1 MQAVTGVFL
10 SKADAIKAM
19 EKLRA
24 LNIAADKITLLTPG
38 DERKEA
44 IFISTDAT
52 EAPGVGKALGA
63 VVGAAGG
70 LSGGSLLVA
79 AMVPGIGMVT
89 AAGLLG
95 AAILGAAG
103 AALGAVAGASLD
115 NNLSEGLPED
125 EIFVYE
131 DALRKGRSVVIAFAE
146 DSSAAEPVR
155 EALKLAGAEAID
167 DARHQWWIGL
177 RSAEQEHYSAAGG
190 NFNEDEKFYRLGFE
204 DALHSR
210 MRCKEFDQVSAE
222 MDSRLEDLQKKYPG
236 ENIAEAYTQGYRRG
250 REYYQRFCDQTK
262 AA

>member
-10 SKADAIKAM
+10 SKHDAIAAV

-24 LNIAADKITLLTPG
+24 MNVVDERITLLTPG
-38 DERKEA
+38 DERKEENLV
-44 IFISTDAT
+44 STDAG

-70 LSGGSLLVA
+70 LSGGSMLVA

-95 AAILGAAG
+95 ASILGAAG
-103 AALGAVAGASLD
+103 AAIGAAAGASLD
-115 NNLSEGLPED
+115 NRFSEGLPED

-131 DALRKGRSVVIAFAE
+131 DALRKGRSVVVVFSD
-146 DSSAAEPVR
+146 DSSGAERVR
-155 EALKLAGAEAID
+155 DALKSARAEAID

-190 NFNEDEKFYRLGFE
+190 NFGTDEKFYRLGFE
-204 DALHSR
+204 EALHSR

-222 MDSRLEDLQKKYPG
+222 MESRLEELQKKYPG
-236 ENIAEAYTQGYRRG
+236 EDITEAYTRGYQRG